1 MILEELSADEMNAV
15 EKIGKIRN
23 FKAGNV
29 IIEQGKGGASF
40 FLILSGRADVR
51 MKIPNGEERRL
62 VRLDPCE
69 VFGEICFLGVQSRSA
84 GVVAVTDCTMLEFER
99 DSFVRLMTLR
109 PSIGMK
115 VYKGMAQELA
125 RRLAKTDEEL
135 KDTIIWAIGE
145 LSQDPNLTREI
156 DIMSRLKKTLSTA
169 KRSKTRDPWADA
181 S

>member
-1 MILEELSADEMNAV
+1 
-15 EKIGKIRN
+15 
-23 FKAGNV
+23 
-29 IIEQGKGGASF
+29 
-40 FLILSGRADVR
+40 
-51 MKIPNGEERRL
+51 
-62 VRLDPCE
+62 
-69 VFGEICFLGVQSRSA
+69 
-84 GVVAVTDCTMLEFER
+84 
-99 DSFVRLMTLR
+99 MTLR